1 MKTIR
6 PLVLLA
12 SKRNICGQDR
22 PIRFI
27 CCREN
32 GQYSVN
38 RGLNVHVR
46 VHYDQEAAGGR
57 QTCQVCRRCLLRGPS
72 PSPPL
77 SIHVQPSLHRK
88 MDPSSFE
95 IYSADVDYQSLFR
108 ANFTPRDIVWG
119 DVDESCRLCLFAYD
133 AIRAVCEGWSDL
145 WSIVKECIN
154 LACKYSQ
161 QQI

>member
-1 MKTIR
+1 MKTTR

-22 PIRFI
+22 SIRFI

-72 PSPPL
+72 PSPPPFY
-77 SIHVQPSLHRK
+77 SCTAFPSPQNGSLLLWNIFTK
-88 MDPSSFE
+88 L
-95 IYSADVDYQSLFR
+95 DYQSLFR

-119 DVDESCRLCLFAYD
+119 DVDESCRLCLFTYD
-133 AIRAVCEGWSDL
+133 AIRAVCEGWNDL

>member
-1 MKTIR
+1 MKTNR
-6 PLVLLA
+6 SLVLLA

-57 QTCQVCRRCLLRGPS
+57 QTCQVCRRCFLRGPS
-72 PSPPL
+72 PPLLLFMYSLPFTAKWIPPPL
-77 SIHVQPSLHRK
+77 KYIHQARLSILVSREFHSERYRLGRCWRVLSVMFVCLWC
-88 MDPSSFE
+88 DPC
-95 IYSADVDYQSLFR
+95 
-108 ANFTPRDIVWG
+108 G
-119 DVDESCRLCLFAYD
+119 
-133 AIRAVCEGWSDL
+133 L
-145 WSIVKECIN
+145 WRMEWFME
-154 LACKYSQ
+154 
-161 QQI
+161 

>member
-22 PIRFI
+22 SIRFI

-72 PSPPL
+72 PSPSYSCTAFPSPQNRSLLLWNIFSWRRL
-77 SIHVQPSLHRK
+77 SILVSREFHSERYRLGRCWRVLSVMFVYLWC
-88 MDPSSFE
+88 DPCGLWRMEWFME
-95 IYSADVDYQSLFR
+95 YR
-108 ANFTPRDIVWG
+108 
-119 DVDESCRLCLFAYD
+119 
-133 AIRAVCEGWSDL
+133 EG
-145 WSIVKECIN
+145 V
-154 LACKYSQ
+154 Y
-161 QQI
+161 

>member
-38 RGLNVHVR
+38 RGLNVHEGPLR
-46 VHYDQEAAGGR
+46 SRSGGR
-57 QTCQVCRRCLLRGPS
+57 KANLPSLPKMPFAWTFPFPPPFYSCTAFPS
-72 PSPPL
+72 P
-77 SIHVQPSLHRK
+77 QNGSLLLWNIFTK
-88 MDPSSFE
+88 L
-95 IYSADVDYQSLFR
+95 DYQSLFR